1 VRNAPACLPAGGC
14 KADEKGKGER
24 PGLSCRGR
32 ACPARLG
39 WGGDPAGRSK
49 RRPYVGER
57 KEEADSTY
65 SQICLELVLRTW
77 IIIQSGSRD
86 MLHGECS
93 FIG

>member
-1 VRNAPACLPAGGC
+1 MM
-14 KADEKGKGER
+14 
-24 PGLSCRGR
+24 
-32 ACPARLG
+32 
-39 WGGDPAGRSK
+39 GRSN

-65 SQICLELVLRTW
+65 FQICLELVLKTW

-86 MLHGECS
+86 MPHGECS